1 MHLYA
6 DANIGTLTSAN
17 PLLQMMVYA
26 KMKQEEQMLQ
36 RPTISKDIVRFFIR
50 NGADLKLALVRPG
63 PYFYATAL
71 EMAISFHCIDVAKT
85 LIKSGADHIFG
96 GDGTNSTLS
105 PLFVEYLYFGTHNFL
120 KWLLKEY
127 QSRGEVSTFI
137 SRVVDCGIFSGDA
150 AEHELQQS
158 GRNAAHAFL
167 LSGHEETIGLLVG
180 RCPDLLREGD
190 VFMKTALHVAAEE
203 GDMAS
208 VKILVPQ

>member
-1 MHLYA
+1 
-6 DANIGTLTSAN
+6 
-17 PLLQMMVYA
+17 MMVYA
-26 KMKQEEQMLQ
+26 KMKQEDPKKGLE
-36 RPTISKDIVRFFIR
+36 ISDDVVKCFIK
-50 NGADLKLALVRPG
+50 NKTDLNLALVRPG

-71 EMAISFHCIDVAKT
+71 EMAITFHCLDMAET
-85 LIKSGADHIFG
+85 LIEAGADHIFG

-120 KWLLKEY
+120 KWLLKYYE
-127 QSRGEVSTFI
+127 SKKEVSTFI

-150 AEHELQQS
+150 AEHEKQES

-167 LSGHEETIGLLVG
+167 LSGHEQTIKFLVDRCHNLLG
-180 RCPDLLREGD
+180 AGD

-203 GDMAS
+203 GDSAS